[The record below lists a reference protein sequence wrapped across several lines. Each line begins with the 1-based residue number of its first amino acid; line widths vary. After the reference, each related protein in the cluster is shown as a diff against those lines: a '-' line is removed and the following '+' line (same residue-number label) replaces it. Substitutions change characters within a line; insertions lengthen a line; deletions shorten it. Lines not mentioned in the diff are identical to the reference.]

1 MPVYSPTQQ
10 HQITPTVDQEQG
22 RVGQIPRQFQFQ
34 ADKGIPRFEDL
45 LTLRVLERSPTVS
58 LPLNTIRTQVTTPDW
73 GIRPTVESP
82 SRDHEQAVDELETF
96 FDGNFNPNGQKLSHL
111 LKLWVTDILSP
122 DTGTLELV
130 PSEPDSDGQRW
141 LSEIWHLDGITMSKD
156 LDEHGQIPTAPKP
169 AYWQFAPRSAL
180 ANTTWNH
187 VLEALEST
195 RTRSVLRGYGRRSHK
210 PVPFTREQVVW
221 LERNPQTATNYG
233 FGKVQ
238 QVRHWAEI
246 LLNVDI
252 SNAKYFSEHEIP
264 QGIMHINA
272 GSRKELNRARD
283 YMRDTLRGETDHVA
297 PMFDARSSEDIG
309 WIPIQGTPEELQFL
323 DSQQWY
329 HKLVWFLFGLNQG
342 EIGDFESGNR
352 SMGEYHGRQ
361 VFRQTTKP
369 LLDDLTQTINQQI
382 LPTHEA
388 YWRVDGEV
396 EFFVEVSH
404 EQMEALERDRQE
416 SDLDNLLTTPNEIRQ
431 ERGSEEVPWGD
442 MPKPAIEQLA
452 RKHPEWAAEQW
463 GDIPEE
469 ELPDTGIGGD
479 VDLLSGHS
487 STHTPDASQPAA
499 DDDDS
504 GGSGNAPK
512 AAGSDPSPYER
523 HQGDTGEVGDQFP
536 AVADLIG
543 DVEGEVGRLL
553 ATELEGLEEV
563 IEQIWPDEGSDES
576 IVVDVDRVLDDVHL
590 RDDLL
595 DPVVDGNTQAMQAA
609 AEEDAARLEE
619 ALEEEFALHPE
630 VAQISLDFDLQDTF
644 AWEAMRRRAARNMVS
659 VEESVKEQ
667 VRNVL
672 LDVAEDGGDVQ
683 EATNALRDRVDEI
696 SDTHSRLVARTELP
710 QASREG
716 TQALGESTE
725 VIGGKRWLAS
735 NDSRSRPWHDA
746 MHEEV
751 VGVDDDWVVPSGW
764 QGEPHYQPSDY
775 PRSAHIV
782 GEDQPFNCRCVQ
794 QNVLEEDLPDDVR
807 SLDEWRGIA
816 VDVHVTDRQFDV
828 WREHAQSC
836 EDFATMLDR
845 LDGQQSRTQLA
856 EDLCKGSKKQ
866 LYRWL
871 DDYDLR

>member
-1 MPVYSPTQQ
+1 MPVYSTSEQR
-10 HQITPTVDQEQG
+10 QITPTVDQGQG
-22 RVGQIPRQFQFQ
+22 RVGQIPRQFAFQ
-34 ADKGIPRFEDL
+34 ADRGIPRYEDPL
-45 LTLRVLERSPTVS
+45 SLRVLERSPTVS

-82 SRDHEQAVDELETF
+82 SRDHEQAVNELETF
-96 FDGNFNPNGQKLSHL
+96 FDGNFNPNGQKLNHL

-130 PSEPDSDGQRW
+130 PSEPDSDGRRW
-141 LSEIWHLDGITMSKD
+141 LSEIWHLDGITMTKK
-156 LDEHGQIPTAPKP
+156 LDDHGQIPQPPQP

-180 ANTTWNH
+180 ANTSWNN
-187 VLEALEST
+187 VLDALESN
-195 RTRSVLRGYGRRSHK
+195 RTRSVLRGYGRRGHD

-221 LERNPQTATNYG
+221 VERNPQTATNYG

-246 LLNVDI
+246 LLNVDV

-297 PMFDARSSEDIG
+297 PMFDARSADDIG

-342 EIGDFESGNR
+342 EIGDSGDVNR
-352 SMGEYHGRQ
+352 STASEHSRQ

-369 LLDDLTQTINQQI
+369 LIDDLVQTINQEI
-382 LPTHEA
+382 LPKHEA

-396 EFFVEVSH
+396 EFFVEISH
-404 EQMEALERDRQE
+404 EQMEALERERQE
-416 SDLDNLLTTPNEIRQ
+416 SDLDNLLTTPNEVRQ
-431 ERGSEEVPWGD
+431 ERGNEEVAWGD
-442 MPKPAIEQLA
+442 MPKPAVEQLA
-452 RKHPEWAAEQW
+452 RKHPEWAAQHW
-463 GDIPEE
+463 GGIPEE
-469 ELPDTGIGGD
+469 DLPDAGVGGD
-479 VDLLSGHS
+479 LDLLSARSGHP
-487 STHTPDASQPAA
+487 TNPDG
-499 DDDDS
+499 DLKGD
-504 GGSGNAPK
+504 SGNAD
-512 AAGSDPSPYER
+512 AATTDSSPYDY
-523 HQGDTGEVGDQFP
+523 HQEDTGEVGEEFP
-536 AVADLIG
+536 AVAELVG
-543 DVEGEVGRLL
+543 DVESEVGRLL
-553 ATELEGLEEV
+553 STELEDLEDVVEDL
-563 IEQIWPDEGSDES
+563 WPEEESDES
-576 IVVDVDRVLDDVHL
+576 IVVDVDRILDDVQL

-609 AEEDAARLEE
+609 AEEDAERLEE
-619 ALEEEFALHPE
+619 ELEDRFALVPE

-659 VEESVKEQ
+659 VEESVKQQ
-667 VRNVL
+667 VRTTL
-672 LDVAEDGGDVQ
+672 LDVAENGGDVQ
-683 EATNALRDRVDEI
+683 EATDALRDRVDEI
-696 SDTHSRLVARTELP
+696 SDNHSRLVARTELP

-716 TQALGESTE
+716 TQALGESTD
-725 VIGGKRWLAS
+725 VIGGKQWLAS

-751 VGVDDDWVVPSGW
+751 VDVDGDWVVPAGW
-764 QGEPHYQPSDY
+764 SGEPHYQPEDY
-775 PRSAHIV
+775 PRNAHVV

-794 QNVLEEDLPDDVR
+794 QNVLEEDLPEDVR
-807 SLDEWRGIA
+807 SLQEWRGI
-816 VDVHVTDRQFDV
+816 DVEIHVTDRQLDV
-828 WREHAQSC
+828 WQEHAQAG
-836 EDFATMLDR
+836 EDFETMLAR
-845 LDGQQSRTQLA
+845 LDEERSRTRLA

-871 DDYDLR
+871 DEHDLR